1 MLIGCVNVPISLA
14 RGALRM
20 RFPSDRR
27 HSPLPA
33 LFLVVAPGGS
43 ALPLCEPP
51 SLASLPSSQDDQTP
65 HSWTVLQV
73 LVSFEDLDL
82 DFTKEEWQNM
92 NHSQRTLYRDV
103 MLEIYSIVLSL
114 ESNL

>member
-65 HSWTVLQV
+65 HSWTVISHVAKCQLPSEV
-73 LVSFEDLDL
+73 HGT
-82 DFTKEEWQNM
+82 TKYLTYVTF
-92 NHSQRTLYRDV
+92 HSA
-103 MLEIYSIVLSL
+103 S